1 VGGFFFDFEAI
12 PRPRCSAQVFA
23 YIWLLIILMVSSPN
37 VVEVWEAVLTFLF
50 FPILTGLAFA
60 ADKGWLDKCAS
71 KVAPTESRVTAIG
84 GMHFHSYDFREL
96 MAKLRHPHTTHEERQ
111 DIIAKLSKTTK
122 KAKPSRAVQRMN
134 ATRSAIG
141 KKAIQQNA
149 PDPKA
154 LEKYLAKISGGKKH
168 GPRAFFSDAKGKI
181 NTKYALLES
190 DGSVTLN
197 VTRTP
202 PTGTMKVKWSTR
214 DGTAKGSDP
223 GASKKGDFEKSSGEL
238 VFTDGENFQ
247 SITVT
252 VYDDVETEVDE
263 ARSRRPVTRGRGW
276 FLLRF

>member
-1 VGGFFFDFEAI
+1 
-12 PRPRCSAQVFA
+12 
-23 YIWLLIILMVSSPN
+23 
-37 VVEVWEAVLTFLF
+37 
-50 FPILTGLAFA
+50 
-60 ADKGWLDKCAS
+60 
-71 KVAPTESRVTAIG
+71 
-84 GMHFHSYDFREL
+84 
-96 MAKLRHPHTTHEERQ
+96 
-111 DIIAKLSKTTK
+111 
-122 KAKPSRAVQRMN
+122 MN

-149 PDPKA
+149 PDPAA

-202 PTGTMKVKWSTR
+202 PSGVMTVKWSTR
-214 DGTAKGSDP
+214 DGTAKGSEP
-223 GASKKGDFEKSSGEL
+223 GAAKKGDFEKSSGEL

-263 ARSRRPVTRGRGW
+263 ARARRPVLVAIARCRGW
-276 FLLRF
+276 FLFRF

>member
-1 VGGFFFDFEAI
+1 
-12 PRPRCSAQVFA
+12 
-23 YIWLLIILMVSSPN
+23 
-37 VVEVWEAVLTFLF
+37 
-50 FPILTGLAFA
+50 
-60 ADKGWLDKCAS
+60 
-71 KVAPTESRVTAIG
+71 
-84 GMHFHSYDFREL
+84 
-96 MAKLRHPHTTHEERQ
+96 
-111 DIIAKLSKTTK
+111 
-122 KAKPSRAVQRMN
+122 MN

-202 PTGTMKVKWSTR
+202 PTGVMKVKWSTR
-214 DGTAKGSDP
+214 DGTAKGSEP
-223 GASKKGDFEKSSGEL
+223 GAATKGDFEKSSGEL

-252 VYDDVETEVDE
+252 VRTQRPFPTFSELQGRVDGVN
-263 ARSRRPVTRGRGW
+263 ASRE
-276 FLLRF
+276 